1 MVIIIDPQIAGI
13 SGDMILCSLV
23 DLGADKNEIIN
34 GIKKIEKFLPESKI
48 NKLDFQKIQKLVSR
62 TF

>member
-48 NKLDFQKIQKLVSR
+48 NKLDFQKKALLEIS
-62 TF
+62 